1 MWAYLTGASGPSG
14 FGSAT
19 TAEQA
24 AAGHDLHGKVALVT
38 GATSG
43 IGHEAARVLAL
54 QGATVYVHARSLD
67 KANAAIATL
76 KTGATSGATFK
87 PFVCDLGNLKTI
99 REAVAGFLAEDVP
112 LHLLI
117 NNAGPDTDRTGRA
130 WAGTLHAGQ

>member
-54 QGATVYVHARSLD
+54 QGATVY
-67 KANAAIATL
+67 ATL